1 MGPPTVTVVGGEQAS
16 GFASMLAEV
25 LAANVADYHGRAWV
39 ASRARGSVVLA
50 ASDRDVAVTITF
62 GRSDITIA
70 DGSIPGIPFLAGP
83 WLTMADLCSGGVS
96 PVRAI
101 VRREL
106 HVGPT
111 TRLDTLAAAGFVLS
125 VPTSYYDEHRDRG
138 KVLSVAAVATG
149 LVALVVVATR
159 AARRSNTSPP
169 QPARRIQWQI
179 E

>member
-1 MGPPTVTVVGGEQAS
+1 MGPPTITVVGGEEAS

-25 LAANVADYHGRAWV
+25 LAANVADYRGRAWA
-39 ASRARGSVVLA
+39 ASRASGSVVLA

-83 WLTMADLCSGGVS
+83 WLTMADLCSGEVS

-125 VPTSYYDEHRDRG
+125 VPASYYGKSRDRG
-138 KVLSVAAVATG
+138 KILGIAAVATG
-149 LVALVVVATR
+149 LVALVVIATR
-159 AARRSNTSPP
+159 AARRSNGT
-169 QPARRIQWQI
+169 QP
-179 E
+179 